1 MVFYIYFTLLLLLII
16 IIITKFLPRVSLLL
30 ISAEMFMQCID
41 LKHEDMVEVQ
51 KEEGLEVEEQ
61 NKKKRRSKKWM
72 RKRKKE
78 EVEY

>member
-1 MVFYIYFTLLLLLII
+1 MVFYIYFTLLLLL

-30 ISAEMFMQCID
+30 ISAEMFMECID

>member
-1 MVFYIYFTLLLLLII
+1 MVFYIYFTLLLLL

-61 NKKKRRSKKWM
+61 NKKK
-72 RKRKKE
+72 E
-78 EVEY
+78 EE